1 MHKSGR
7 GVYSDMT
14 PQEIAAL
21 EAGLKWTTAPAGMQL
36 TETGT
41 RDTSVYLL
49 AEGRAR
55 IARFS
60 EAGRE
65 IAFTDVSAP
74 CFIGDLSAMTG
85 DLRSV
90 DVTLLTP
97 ARYAQL
103 TAPGFCSL
111 LQSSPALALG
121 HVRALSALVRNLSDR
136 VFAAIAFPL
145 HDRLVLELLQM
156 ARDTG
161 QLCSSTAVF
170 DPAPSHYEIS
180 TRVGGHREAV
190 TRALNS
196 LARQGLVSLSRN
208 RLVILD
214 VGRLR
219 ALAPSEARLEP
230 SGN

>member
-1 MHKSGR
+1 MNGAGHGI
-7 GVYSDMT
+7 YSEMT

-21 EAGLKWTTAPAGMQL
+21 EARLAWTRMPAGTQL
-36 TETGT
+36 IEAGS
-41 RDTSVYLL
+41 RDSGVYLL

-65 IAFTDVSAP
+65 ITFTDVAAP

-85 DLRSV
+85 ALRSV
-90 DVTLLTP
+90 DVTLLSP

-103 TAPGFCSL
+103 TASGFRNL
-111 LQSSPALALG
+111 LQSTPALAMG
-121 HVRALSALVRNLSDR
+121 HIRAMSVLVRSLSDR
-136 VFAAIAFPL
+136 LFASIAFSM

-156 ARDTG
+156 ACDTG
-161 QLCSSTAVF
+161 QLGARSAVF
-170 DPAPSHYEIS
+170 DPAPSHYEIA

-196 LARQGLVSLSRN
+196 LSRQGLVSLSRN

-214 VGRLR
+214 VNRLR
-219 ALAPSEARLEP
+219 LLAPAEARPDL
-230 SGN
+230 SAS